1 MSDKGKFF
9 SSDRNS
15 THFGNPQVKCW
26 CGLSGVKGEISISP
40 NPGKPMSFGEGRKE
54 REAKAALRR
63 RIRKGLRRP
72 REGGRERA
80 NFRIN

>member
-1 MSDKGKFF
+1 MTSF
-9 SSDRNS
+9 SESDRIS
-15 THFGNPQVKCW
+15 TYFGHPQVKRW

-72 REGGRERA
+72 REGEEGEGE
-80 NFRIN
+80 FSH